1 MSEILI
7 VREIIQEQGVFGNS
21 GLSTLFCCDSKTA
34 LENEVY
40 LKKKKSDRS
49 VRFEETPYSIL
60 EKTTA
65 SYTHIHIGTQI
76 SLIIISTFHAKLSLH
91 QDTKFL

>member
-21 GLSTLFCCDSKTA
+21 GLSTLFCCDPKTA

-40 LKKKKSDRS
+40 LKKK
-49 VRFEETPYSIL
+49 I
-60 EKTTA
+60 
-65 SYTHIHIGTQI
+65 
-76 SLIIISTFHAKLSLH
+76 
-91 QDTKFL
+91 